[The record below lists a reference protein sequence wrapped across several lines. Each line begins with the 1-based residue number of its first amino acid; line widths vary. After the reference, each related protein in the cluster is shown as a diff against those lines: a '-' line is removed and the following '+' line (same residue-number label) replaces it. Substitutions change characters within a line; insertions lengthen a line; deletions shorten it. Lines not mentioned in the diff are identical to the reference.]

1 LEEFFLPPGLDSTRE
16 NTLGPADILTD
27 ILLPPSPAGWA
38 STYRRTAEPRSGY
51 ALAGVAAAAL
61 VIERIVAE
69 VSVVLGAAA
78 PVPWRA
84 REAEA
89 QLVGREPTPEVVRRA
104 AGAAMADA
112 MPLADNRY
120 KVDLFENLLVESLE
134 DVCGLRPTA

>member
-1 LEEFFLPPGLDSTRE
+1 
-16 NTLGPADILTD
+16 
-27 ILLPPSPAGWA
+27 
-38 STYRRTAEPRSGY
+38 
-51 ALAGVAAAAL
+51 
-61 VIERIVAE
+61 

-120 KVDLFENLLVESLE
+120 KLDLFENLLVESLE